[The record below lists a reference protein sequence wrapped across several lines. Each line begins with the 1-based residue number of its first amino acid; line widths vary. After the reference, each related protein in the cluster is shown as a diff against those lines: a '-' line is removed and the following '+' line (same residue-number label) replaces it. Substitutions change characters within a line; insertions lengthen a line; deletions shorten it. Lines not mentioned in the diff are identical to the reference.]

1 MADRFDVGDII
12 KMKKPHPCVSQEWEV
27 LRGRCGFPAE
37 VHGVRASD
45 HGVEKARRK
54 EYETDYK
61 KGETG

>member
-1 MADRFDVGDII
+1 MREPGVGSA
-12 KMKKPHPCVSQEWEV
+12 P
-27 LRGRCGFPAE
+27 RRCGFPAE